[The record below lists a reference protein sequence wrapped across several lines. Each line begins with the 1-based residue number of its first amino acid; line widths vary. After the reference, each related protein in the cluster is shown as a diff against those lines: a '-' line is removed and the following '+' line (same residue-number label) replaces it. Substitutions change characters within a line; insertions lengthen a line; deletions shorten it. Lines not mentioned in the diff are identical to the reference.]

1 MSYLPGMLDRP
12 TTRGVGTVPVS
23 IGVSYPEAVMPG
35 TLLPDVAGLAVL
47 AEQAGLD
54 GVWVADRLIAGELSV
69 LDSGLSLAVAAA
81 VTSSV
86 AVGYAV
92 YVPSLR
98 PLAWGT
104 KQVATLQ
111 HIAGGRLQLGVAVG
125 GGGDAEYAAAG
136 FHRSER
142 ARRTDEFLALL
153 PGILAGGPLPRR
165 PGASG
170 VCGGSGVSIGSGV
183 SGGDAIRLL
192 PAVPVPPLWVGGTSL
207 PALRRAVRFGDGW
220 LSGLQTPREFAA
232 SRRRLFELSD
242 EAGRPRP
249 LTGIGLHAAIGTAS
263 DPDLTEVTAGMMQS
277 MYGVP
282 ADRAREVAIAG
293 TPGQVASQ
301 LAPYAEAGADLIV
314 VVCDPAPSPK
324 SWELL
329 ADVRR
334 LLTG

>member
-1 MSYLPGMLDRP
+1 MSDLPGTMDRSA
-12 TTRGVGTVPVS
+12 TRRVGAVPIS
-23 IGVSYPEAVMPG
+23 IGVSFPESIVPG
-35 TLLPDVAGLAVL
+35 TPLPDIAGLAGL

-54 GVWVADRLIAGELSV
+54 GVWVGDRLATGELSV

-81 VTSSV
+81 VTSSI
-86 AVGYAV
+86 AVGYAI

-98 PLAWGT
+98 PLAWAA

-125 GGGDAEYAAAG
+125 GGGDAEYLAAG
-136 FHRSER
+136 FRRSDR

-153 PGILAGGPLPRR
+153 PGMLAGQPL
-165 PGASG
+165 SH
-170 VCGGSGVSIGSGV
+170 GSGAP
-183 SGGDAIRLL
+183 GDVIRLL

-232 SRRRLFELSD
+232 SCQRLFELSD

-249 LTGIGLHAAIGTAS
+249 LTGIGLHAAIGTGA
-263 DPDLTEVTAGMMQS
+263 DRDLAEVTAGMMRS

-293 TPGQVASQ
+293 TPAQVAAQ
-301 LAPYAEAGADLIV
+301 LAPYAEVGADLIV

-329 ADVRR
+329 ADVR
-334 LLTG
+334 LLLRPATRE

>member
-1 MSYLPGMLDRP
+1 
-12 TTRGVGTVPVS
+12 VPIS
-23 IGVSYPEAVMPG
+23 IGVSFPESIVPG
-35 TLLPDVAGLAVL
+35 TPLPDIAGLAGL

-54 GVWVADRLIAGELSV
+54 GVWVGDRLATGELSV

-81 VTSSV
+81 VTSSI
-86 AVGYAV
+86 AVGYAI

-98 PLAWGT
+98 PLAWAA

-125 GGGDAEYAAAG
+125 GGGDAEYLAAG
-136 FHRSER
+136 FRRSDR

-153 PGILAGGPLPRR
+153 PGMLAGQPL
-165 PGASG
+165 SH
-170 VCGGSGVSIGSGV
+170 GSGAP
-183 SGGDAIRLL
+183 GDVIRLL

-232 SRRRLFELSD
+232 SCQRLFELSD

-249 LTGIGLHAAIGTAS
+249 LTGIGLHAAIGTGS
-263 DPDLTEVTAGMMQS
+263 DRDLAEVTAGMMRS

-293 TPGQVASQ
+293 TPAQVAAQ
-301 LAPYAEAGADLIV
+301 LAPYAEVGADLIV

-329 ADVRR
+329 ADVR
-334 LLTG
+334 LLLRPATRE

>member
-1 MSYLPGMLDRP
+1 MPISIGASFPESILPGTP
-12 TTRGVGTVPVS
+12 
-23 IGVSYPEAVMPG
+23 
-35 TLLPDVAGLAVL
+35 LPDIAGLARL

-54 GVWVADRLIAGELSV
+54 GVWVSDRLATGELSV

-81 VTSSV
+81 VTSSIT
-86 AVGYAV
+86 VGYAV

-98 PLAWGT
+98 PLAWAA

-111 HIAGGRLQLGVAVG
+111 HFAAGRLQLGVAIG
-125 GGGDAEYAAAG
+125 GGGDAEYLAAG
-136 FHRSER
+136 FRRSDR

-153 PGILAGGPLPRR
+153 PGILAGQPLPDG
-165 PGASG
+165 PGT
-170 VCGGSGVSIGSGV
+170 
-183 SGGDAIRLL
+183 SGGDAVRLL

-207 PALRRAVRFGDGW
+207 PALRRAARFGDGW

-232 SRRRLFELSD
+232 SRQRLFELCD

-249 LTGIGLHAAIGTAS
+249 LTGIGLHAAIDTRP
-263 DPDLTEVTAGMMQS
+263 DHDLTEMTVATMHS
-277 MYGVP
+277 MYGFP

-293 TPGQVASQ
+293 TPAQVASQ
-301 LAPYAEAGADLIV
+301 IAPFAEAGADLIV

-329 ADVRR
+329 ADVRL
-334 LLTG
+334 LLT